1 MYYASCGYYRDCWI
15 FKGQCFL
22 STGGDQVLPAEP
34 FVWFGK
40 VASVV
45 VVSIKATCEPIGT
58 IEVNRYSLLVR
69 MSKVCQSNNNK
80 KKKTHYNLDLI

>member
-1 MYYASCGYYRDCWI
+1 MYYASYGYYRDCWI

-22 STGGDQVLPAEP
+22 STGGDQVLPAEL

-40 VASVV
+40 VASIV

-58 IEVNRYSLLVR
+58 IKVNRYSLLR
-69 MSKVCQSNNNK
+69 
-80 KKKTHYNLDLI
+80 IPER